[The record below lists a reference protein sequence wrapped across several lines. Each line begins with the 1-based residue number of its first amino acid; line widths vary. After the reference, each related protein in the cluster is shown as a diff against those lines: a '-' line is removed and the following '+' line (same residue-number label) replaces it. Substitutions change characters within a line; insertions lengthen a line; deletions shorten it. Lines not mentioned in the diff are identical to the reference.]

1 MSTDIKA
8 LVPDWTDAF
17 NQHDPDVYASR
28 EERP

>member
-8 LVPDWTDAF
+8 LVLDWTDAF
-17 NQHDPDVYASR
+17 NHRPAYASR

>member
-8 LVPDWTDAF
+8 LVLDWTDAF

>member
-8 LVPDWTDAF
+8 LVLDWTDVF
-17 NQHDPDVYASR
+17 IQHDPDVYASR